1 MIPATRLGV
10 LGVLGILVA
19 ASMACS
25 SGGGETTTPD
35 VLGTTAS
42 AAAVTSVADAPAGA
56 TSPSTSPL
64 PVTTATESGVPG
76 LDSDDDFCR
85 GWSRFAASFQA
96 LALASVSSTD
106 PVDAIRLEVIAAGAL
121 LAAVASLDSAYPDA
135 LIAERSEFVDGLLGP
150 LTRRAERA
158 RDELLAAGLSEAD
171 VDDLGTEWLDA
182 LAAAGTDDPDL
193 TVAVR
198 DDLRPAVEAA
208 TAELAADV
216 PLIVDDPSLVTDAA
230 AEDTLAYISANCPD
244 QGTLGGND
252 VID

>member
-1 MIPATRLGV
+1 
-10 LGVLGILVA
+10 
-19 ASMACS
+19 
-25 SGGGETTTPD
+25 
-35 VLGTTAS
+35 
-42 AAAVTSVADAPAGA
+42 VTSVADAPART
-56 TSPSTSPL
+56 TSPSTSVSPAL
-64 PVTTATESGVPG
+64 VTTAPGSDVPG

-106 PVDAIRLEVIAAGAL
+106 PVDAIRLEVIASGAL

-135 LIAERSEFVDGLLGP
+135 LVAERSEFVEGLLGP

-158 RDELLAAGLSEAD
+158 RDELSAAGLSEAD
-171 VDDLGTEWLDA
+171 VDELGTEWLDA
-182 LAAAGTDDPDL
+182 LATAGTDDPDL

-198 DDLRPAVEAA
+198 NELRPAVDAA

-230 AEDTLAYISANCPD
+230 APDTLAYISANCPD